1 MVWNLACP
9 RQCCEY
15 SVNPLSERRVPP
27 SPPAGTRLQPSPS
40 MKIFFG
46 EIPVPWSPLF
56 QHQLRCSGDKCLE
69 SLLLWGQFLLCSIS
83 KGTWKTLKAWLLP
96 SPGQPFASLPVS
108 FLHCLAL
115 CLLLLFYILLTYV
128 MCLWITGVDMHAK
141 AHIWRLGTTF
151 RRGLSLLTRR
161 LRPAGL
167 AAHPCPPSCLA
178 GSVWGFLRSSLQIAQ
193 AGLECMI
200 FPASA
205 NQVLKFTKMSSK
217 LGVERC
223 VYRRVSTGATES
235 STMILEW
242 VRIKPLLSLMSSDQ
256 IKVVYRQHIKHGMIG
271 EKISWCN
278 TTPVHKEP

>member
-1 MVWNLACP
+1 
-9 RQCCEY
+9 
-15 SVNPLSERRVPP
+15 
-27 SPPAGTRLQPSPS
+27 
-40 MKIFFG
+40 
-46 EIPVPWSPLF
+46 
-56 QHQLRCSGDKCLE
+56 
-69 SLLLWGQFLLCSIS
+69 
-83 KGTWKTLKAWLLP
+83 
-96 SPGQPFASLPVS
+96 
-108 FLHCLAL
+108 
-115 CLLLLFYILLTYV
+115 
-128 MCLWITGVDMHAK
+128 
-141 AHIWRLGTTF
+141 
-151 RRGLSLLTRR
+151 
-161 LRPAGL
+161 
-167 AAHPCPPSCLA
+167 
-178 GSVWGFLRSSLQIAQ
+178 
-193 AGLECMI
+193 MI